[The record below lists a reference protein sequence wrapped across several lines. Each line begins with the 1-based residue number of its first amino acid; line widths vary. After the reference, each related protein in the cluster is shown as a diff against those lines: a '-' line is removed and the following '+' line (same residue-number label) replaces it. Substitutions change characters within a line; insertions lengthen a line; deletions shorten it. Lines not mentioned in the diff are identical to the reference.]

1 MDHGLVFPFAQP
13 FLEDPYEPR
22 ISEVEECLATA
33 RAFLARRSGGGGESS
48 SVDGGVTPAASTVEG
63 NEESRNDV
71 GGGGSG
77 GRFVIGRNANA
88 RHSDG
93 DVDADRSRRSELRLQ
108 GIVLPNPFPLRLS
121 TSRAYD

>member
-22 ISEVEECLATA
+22 ISEVEECLASA
-33 RAFLARRSGGGGESS
+33 RAFLARRSGGGGGGESS

-71 GGGGSG
+71 GASG
-77 GRFVIGRNANA
+77 MLVNGRNENA